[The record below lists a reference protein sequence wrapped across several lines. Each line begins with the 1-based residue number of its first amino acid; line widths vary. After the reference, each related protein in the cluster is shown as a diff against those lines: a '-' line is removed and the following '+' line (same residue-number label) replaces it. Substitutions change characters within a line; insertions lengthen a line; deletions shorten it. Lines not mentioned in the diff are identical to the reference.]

1 MRIRTLVVCALVS
14 GCAGR
19 YHTEF
24 VGHGTAI
31 VQPRTLVAAGSAPAQ
46 SDEIAARSQAPW
58 AVGGGIQLPA
68 GTYDLAMSF
77 DIPRAQEIEW
87 SVSCPGVQQSG
98 IAGETFEHYR
108 ERRVAELRE
117 QVRRDR
123 ERTAAV
129 TSAVVNTFAPRVV
142 ASGQAGPVTV
152 HGEARVNGDAVGEA
166 VAEQAIPDEVMLP
179 IGDVGRGRLAK
190 NVHVTTT
197 GAGMCVVTA
206 IADDAD
212 VLATYRVTRV
222 RDLDAE
228 ARVAVMSKR
237 SSALSVRG
245 KLQARLVAHGADA
258 ELRQREER
266 AAIEAR
272 YAAEA
277 KVQVEVDA
285 RAQIRMEQEEQWR
298 IMALHARAQLRG
310 RCEGH
315 GADPERRRRI
325 ADEERIAEEAR
336 ARLQADVEQRRL
348 ELALGARAS
357 LRDRWTRFGAI
368 ARPPM
373 PELLAENPGTAPFEG
388 AVWVDGKWVWT
399 NGRWTWVA
407 GGWSDPDVFTE
418 VGGDDGHV
426 EIVED
431 GGSVI
436 DDPIIDLGVGVG
448 VGVGAA
454 REAVRDHRRQRPKR
468 EQFRDHRDGRSPRNG
483 NVRDHR
489 SETRETWTPT
499 RNDPPPSRD
508 DHKRDDERRGD
519 KSDDKDDDRGRF
531 TRDHRR

>member
-1 MRIRTLVVCALVS
+1 MYALVS

-31 VQPRTLVAAGSAPAQ
+31 VQPRTLVAASNAPAQ
-46 SDEIAARSQAPW
+46 PDEVVGRSQAPW
-58 AVGGGIQLPA
+58 AVGGGIQVPA
-68 GTYDLAMSF
+68 GTYDLALAF
-77 DIPRAQEIEW
+77 DVPRAQEIEW
-87 SVSCPGVQQSG
+87 TVSCPGVQQSG
-98 IAGETFEHYR
+98 IAGETFERYR
-108 ERRVAELRE
+108 ERRVAELHE

-129 TSAVVNTFAPRVV
+129 TSAVVGTFAPRVV

-152 HGEARVNGDAVGEA
+152 HQEARVNADAVGDAV
-166 VAEQAIPDEVMLP
+166 AENAIPDEVMLP

-228 ARVAVMSKR
+228 ARLAVMATR
-237 SSALSVRG
+237 SAGMSVRA

-277 KVQVEVDA
+277 NAHAELE
-285 RAQIRMEQEEQWR
+285 IRTEQEEQWR

-310 RCEGH
+310 RCEGN
-315 GADPERRRRI
+315 GADPDRRQRI
-325 ADEERIAEEAR
+325 ADEQRIAEEAR
-336 ARLQADVEQRRL
+336 VRLQADIEQRRL
-348 ELALGARAS
+348 ELALGARTS
-357 LRDRWTRFGAI
+357 LRHRWTRLGAI

-373 PELLAENPGTAPFEG
+373 PELLAENPGIAPFDG
-388 AVWVDGKWVWT
+388 AVWIDGKWVWM

-418 VGGDDGHV
+418 VGGDGHV
-426 EIVED
+426 EVVED
-431 GGSVI
+431 GGSII

-448 VGVGAA
+448 VGVGAT
-454 REAVRDHRRQRPKR
+454 REAVRDHRRPRPKR

-483 NVRDHR
+483 DVRDHR
-489 SETRETWTPT
+489 SQTRETWTPT
-499 RNDPPPSRD
+499 RTDPPPATRD
-508 DHKRDDERRGD
+508 DHKRDDERRED
-519 KSDDKDDDRGRF
+519 KRDDNKDDDRGRF